1 MFVLFNC
8 TSCNASNTDELI
20 TLIDEPVSI
29 VNLTFCPLIVT
40 FAVGCFAIV
49 RITIVYIKWAN
60 LSTFTR
66 DR

>member
-1 MFVLFNC
+1 MLVLFNC

-40 FAVGCFAIV
+40 FAIVAIV
-49 RITIVYIKWAN
+49 RIAIVYIKWAN